1 MKRHYVKRS
10 FGYWH
15 YLLERHKKSGDAN
28 ECFFWLHLKLHKGDF
43 VIDTDYK
50 SVSQIVDER
59 KEIIDRA
66 GNDLT

>member
-1 MKRHYVKRS
+1 MQMNV
-10 FGYWH
+10 
-15 YLLERHKKSGDAN
+15 
-28 ECFFWLHLKLHKGDF
+28 FFWLHLKLHKGDF